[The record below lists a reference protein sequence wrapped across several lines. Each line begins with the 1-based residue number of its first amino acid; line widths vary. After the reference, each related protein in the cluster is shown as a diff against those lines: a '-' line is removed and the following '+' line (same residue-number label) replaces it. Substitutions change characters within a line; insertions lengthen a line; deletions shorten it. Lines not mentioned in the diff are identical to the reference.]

1 MKLFLKNNCLPV
13 SSPQGGYIAL
23 ISVIIVSLLLITVI
37 TALSTVNYFSRY
49 NILENEYK
57 ERSSG
62 LAEGCV
68 DYALGKLAANSAYT
82 VASPQSI
89 AIGSDTCNVMS
100 VVSQSGQT
108 TIVTQG
114 FYPATT
120 PLKSYTKLTV
130 IVDSNINNSTYLQ
143 VISWQETP

>member
-1 MKLFLKNNCLPV
+1 MNYEFRIKNYIKVPKTG
-13 SSPQGGYIAL
+13 QDGYIAL
-23 ISVIIVSLLLITVI
+23 ISVIIISLLLITVI
-37 TALSTVNYFSRY
+37 TALSTINYFSRY

-68 DYALGKLAANSAYT
+68 DYALGELAANPAYAT
-82 VASPQSI
+82 TSPQSI
-89 AIGSDTCNVMS
+89 AIGSDTCNLMS
-100 VVSQSGQT
+100 VTPPQSGQSTT

-120 PLKSYTKLTV
+120 PLKSYTNLTV
-130 IVDSNINNSTYLQ
+130 VVDSNLQ
-143 VISWQETP
+143 VTSWQETPN